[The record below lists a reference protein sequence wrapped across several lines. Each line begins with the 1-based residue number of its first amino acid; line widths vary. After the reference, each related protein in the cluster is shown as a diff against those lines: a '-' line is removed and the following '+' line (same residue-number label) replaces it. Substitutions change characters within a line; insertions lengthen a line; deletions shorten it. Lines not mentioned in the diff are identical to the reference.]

1 MFYPMMKIMKNNNTF
16 KRNFILIFNLTL
28 LCVLVLFNQLNFAQ
42 DYLIQ
47 NIQKSTFRMGWIQI
61 RSGSTVEKIWIDSL
75 EIPFTKGDIINLAAG
90 SHIFQFRAENP
101 GNWFMHDLVD
111 TVNIDAG
118 DTLDYFLIFPEYKM
132 INSDPYGA
140 NIRMNGKLLGQT
152 PLLISKPDLIANKIT
167 LSKDSYKD
175 TTLFGLK
182 NLSKAPMITLH
193 IDADA
198 QIKKNQLKKI
208 NLSRKSKHKKLALL
222 TFGVSLASG
231 SAAYFLKKRADKNY
245 DRYRKAGNPE
255 DINRFYDLTKKNDR
269 FSAATYIIFE
279 INLLASTY
287 FFFKYWL
294 NKK

>member
-1 MFYPMMKIMKNNNTF
+1 MFYPKMKVMKNNITF
-16 KRNFILIFNLTL
+16 NRNFILIFNLTL
-28 LCVLVLFNQLNFAQ
+28 FCVLVLFNQRNSAQ

-47 NIQKSTFRMGWIQI
+47 NIQKSTFSMGWIQI
-61 RSGSTVEKIWIDSL
+61 RSGSSVEKVWIDSL

-101 GNWFMHDLVD
+101 GNWLIHDLVD
-111 TVNIDAG
+111 TVNIVAG
-118 DTLDYFLIFPEYKM
+118 DTLKYFLTFPEYKM

-152 PLLISKPDLIANKIT
+152 PLIISKPDLIANKIT

-175 TTLFGLK
+175 TTLFGIK
-182 NLSKAPMITLH
+182 NLSKSPMIILY
-193 IDADA
+193 IDSDA
-198 QIKKNQLKKI
+198 QFRNNQLKKL
-208 NLSRKSKHKKLALL
+208 NLSRKSKQKKLALL

-231 SAAYFLKKRADKNY
+231 TVAFLLKKKADRNY
-245 DRYRKAGNPE
+245 DLYRNAGNPE

-269 FSAATYIIFE
+269 FAAATYIIFE

-287 FFFKYWL
+287 FFFKYL
-294 NKK
+294 FNKK